1 MKSISKTIVFF
12 GNERLVSGLES
23 TDAPILNSLIQQGY
37 IVAAV
42 VSHHSE
48 STSRKKRPL
57 EVAEVATRHNIP
69 VLLPDKPIDIYD
81 QLVSFNA
88 EAAVLSAYG
97 RIIPQKVIDIFPKG
111 IINIH
116 PSLLPL
122 HRGPTPIE
130 SVIASGETETGV
142 SIMQLSA
149 QMDAGPIYEQ
159 ASLQIQGNETKFE
172 LYELLS
178 KIGSELLLSSLPGI
192 LDGSLTAVPQDGSEA
207 TYDNTLNKSD
217 AWLDFDTLTAAEAER
232 LVRAYLIFPKTKARI
247 FNQDIIITSAHVSH
261 EKITALD
268 IECSS
273 GVLSIDRLVG
283 PSGREMSAKDFLNGY
298 AAS

>member
-1 MKSISKTIVFF
+1 MKNTSRTIIFF

-23 TDAPILNSLIQQGY
+23 TDTPILRGLIEQGY
-37 IVAAV
+37 SIAAV

-48 STSRKKRPL
+48 TSSRKKRPL
-57 EVAEVATRHNIP
+57 EVADIANAHNIP
-69 VLLPDKPIDIYD
+69 ILLPDRPIDIYD
-81 QLVSFNA
+81 QLVSFGA

-130 SVIASGETETGV
+130 SAIAKGEAETGV

-149 QMDAGPIYEQ
+149 KMDAGPIYGQ
-159 ASLQIQGNETKFE
+159 VSLSLEGTETKFE
-172 LYELLS
+172 LYESLS
-178 KIGSELLLSSLPGI
+178 GIGSELLLSLLPGI
-192 LDGSLTAVPQDGSEA
+192 LDGSTTPKPQDDSRA
-207 TYDNTLNKSD
+207 TYDNILSKSD
-217 AWLDFDTLTAAEAER
+217 AWLDFSALSAIEAER
-232 LVRAYLIFPKTKARI
+232 LVRAYLVFPKTKARI
-247 FNQDIIITSAHVSH
+247 FEQDIIITKAHVSE

-268 IECSS
+268 IECSQ
-273 GVLSIDRLVG
+273 GILSIDRLIG